1 MPQESVLECGMR
13 HLDEV
18 TQQPRGIPTVVVYPY
33 ASPYRMV
40 GGMAPSAEE
49 ATQQNTRQNE
59 GLHDHLWYDST
70 GIAVVLAWTCAW
82 SAPLWILRHVAPRS
96 LAHPAR

>member
-18 TQQPRGIPTVVVYPY
+18 TQQPRGIPPVVVYPY

-40 GGMAPSAEE
+40 RGMAPSAEE
-49 ATQQNTRQNE
+49 ATQQ
-59 GLHDHLWYDST
+59 GLNFREAH
-70 GIAVVLAWTCAW
+70 G
-82 SAPLWILRHVAPRS
+82 WIEEE
-96 LAHPAR
+96 